1 MNEAAKE
8 KMFEALLRTVA
19 LIVGL
24 MLAFVFQALH
34 GCASYARTPAPDSP
48 ELDRLAVSYE
58 LEEGEGD
65 DELVEVSI
73 GEMRLA
79 VATAERYED
88 AVHAQNNAVDMSEVM
103 YEHAVVSARACEV
116 NIERAYQ
123 NTIVGFLGGGLVGVL
138 LTLIFTR

>member
-1 MNEAAKE
+1 MNEATKD
-8 KMFEALLRTVA
+8 KLFRVLLWAVVV
-19 LIVGL
+19 IVGL
-24 MLAFVFQALH
+24 TLTFLFY

-48 ELDRLAVSYE
+48 ELDRLTVSYE
-58 LEEGEGD
+58 LEEGKGD

-103 YEHAVVSARACEV
+103 YEYAVVSARACEV

-138 LTLIFTR
+138 LTLIATR